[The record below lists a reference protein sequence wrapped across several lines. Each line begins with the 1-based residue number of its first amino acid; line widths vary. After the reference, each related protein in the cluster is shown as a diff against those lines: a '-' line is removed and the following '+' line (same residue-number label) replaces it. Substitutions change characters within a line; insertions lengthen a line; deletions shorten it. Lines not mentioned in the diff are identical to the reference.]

1 METITLFNI
10 AFISLAIISV
20 IETLGLL
27 YILLFCRISKKPV
40 KKEVRTNGIV

>member
-20 IETLGLL
+20 IETIGLL
-27 YILLFCRISKKPV
+27 YILIFCRISKRPV
-40 KKEVRTNGIV
+40 KKEIKTNGIV